1 MIKTLYLKNHEI
13 QSKKKK
19 KKKRQGFRDEAVH
32 RPGSVIE
39 S

>member
-1 MIKTLYLKNHEI
+1 MKFKV
-13 QSKKKK
+13 KKKK